1 MFGLIVLLAVVAATV
16 LLLVVLARR
25 DRVSRGVDWFGGA
38 LETGGSDGA
47 GHPNLPPEVGRQ
59 IRYE

>member
-1 MFGLIVLLAVVAATV
+1 MFGLIVLLAVVVATV
-16 LLLVVLARR
+16 ILLVVLARR
-25 DRVSRGVDWFGGA
+25 ERASGGVDWFGGA

-47 GHPNLPPEVGRQ
+47 GHPNLPPEVGRH